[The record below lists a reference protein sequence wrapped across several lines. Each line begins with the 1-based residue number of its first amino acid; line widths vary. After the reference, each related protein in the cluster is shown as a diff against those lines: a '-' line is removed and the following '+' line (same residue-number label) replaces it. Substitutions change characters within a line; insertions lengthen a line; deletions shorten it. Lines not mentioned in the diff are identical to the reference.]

1 MSWDQYHSRSERL
14 AAEGERVARS
24 GDRTSAEDFY
34 RQAAEAEAQ
43 ALDHADP
50 EKLRTRGITAVSAI
64 ALWYKAH
71 QLPKAEQFAHRIL
84 GAGDLPEFA
93 QSQIRELLTLI
104 WTTQSAEATGVR
116 FVPGDVL
123 VSVKGGDVVYGGAPL
138 DLIVKKV
145 EGVQAA
151 LMRTVEMLLGREFRR
166 RGGPPADIQSMF
178 KPWLFQAPAGS
189 YQFAVRVQEPAQM
202 ELWESD
208 RPKIDQITG
217 TFLQILHAS
226 ANDPDAELEAL
237 VPDKQYRE
245 AFLNLSRNLAPTG
258 RSFERLDVRDA
269 GAPAVVVASFEV
281 ETRKGLNA
289 ALRRSK
295 PPTDTSANEKPE
307 TIRGTL
313 RALHLDQDWLEV
325 ATMGSPPQHLKIE
338 EAGDVLDDVVGPM
351 VNRLVNVSVLRRG
364 KKLVYQDIE
373 LEE

>member
-1 MSWDQYHSRSERL
+1 MSWNENHSRSERL
-14 AAEGERVARS
+14 AAQGDQVART
-24 GDRTSAEDFY
+24 GDRAAAERLY
-34 RQAAEAEAQ
+34 AQAAEAEAA
-43 ALDHADP
+43 ALDALAP
-50 EKLRTRGITAVSAI
+50 EKLRTRGITSVSAV
-64 ALWYKAH
+64 ALWYRAH
-71 QLPKAEQFAHRIL
+71 QLSRAEQLAHRSL
-84 GAGDLPEFA
+84 VSGDLPEFA
-93 QSQIRELLTLI
+93 HTQIRELLTLI
-104 WTTQSAEATGVR
+104 WTTRSAEATGVR

-123 VSVKGGDVVYGGAPL
+123 VSVIGGDVVYGGAPL

-166 RGGPPADIQSMF
+166 RGGPPADLQSMF

-202 ELWESD
+202 ELWASE

-217 TFLQILHAS
+217 TFLQILHAT
-226 ANDPDAELEAL
+226 ATDPDTELEAL
-237 VPDKQYRE
+237 VPNKEYRE

-269 GAPAVVVASFEV
+269 GAPAAVVASFEV

-289 ALRRSK
+289 ALRRAK
-295 PPTDTSANEKPE
+295 PPKAVSSSDAPD

-313 RALHLDQDWLEV
+313 RALHLDLDWLEV
-325 ATMGSPPQHLKIE
+325 AAADDPSQHLKIE

-364 KKLVYQDIE
+364 KKLIYQDIE
-373 LEE
+373 LDE